1 MTGYIVILGDVINA
15 RLRNVRAY
23 GILRTVHDSP
33 ILTFLL
39 CLNYLHRIK
48 PMTLELR
55 LSYP

>member
-15 RLRNVRAY
+15 RLRNARAY
-23 GILRTVHDSP
+23 GILRTVQDSP